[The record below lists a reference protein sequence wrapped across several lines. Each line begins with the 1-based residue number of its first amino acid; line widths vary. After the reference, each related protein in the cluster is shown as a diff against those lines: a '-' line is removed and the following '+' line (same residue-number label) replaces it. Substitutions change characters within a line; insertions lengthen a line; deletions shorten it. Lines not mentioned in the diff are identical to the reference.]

1 MKIMKKTIFIAE
13 DNEVYLKL
21 VKAVVNTMP
30 DLEVIMETEGGR
42 ALELIKKD
50 NPDLIILDIQ
60 LPGINGIE
68 ICKELRKLSEFKNT
82 PIIAMTGYPEDFD
95 ESIVSEAGFN
105 KFFSKPIELNDFI
118 KSIQDFLSI

>member
-1 MKIMKKTIFIAE
+1 MKKTIFIVE

-42 ALELIKKD
+42 ALELMKKD
-50 NPDLIILDIQ
+50 IPDLIILDIQ

-68 ICKELRKLSEFKNT
+68 ICKELRKLTEFKNI

-105 KFFSKPIELNDFI
+105 KLFSKPIDLNDFI
-118 KSIQDFLSI
+118 KSIQDFLSV

>member
-1 MKIMKKTIFIAE
+1 MKKTIFIAE

-68 ICKELRKLSEFKNT
+68 ICKELRKLTEFKNT

>member
-1 MKIMKKTIFIAE
+1 MKKTIFIAE

-42 ALELIKKD
+42 ALELIKKN

-68 ICKELRKLSEFKNT
+68 ICKELRKLTEFKNK

-95 ESIVSEAGFN
+95 ESIVSEAGFS

>member
-1 MKIMKKTIFIAE
+1 MKKTIFIVE

-42 ALELIKKD
+42 ALELMKKD
-50 NPDLIILDIQ
+50 IPDLIILDIQ

-68 ICKELRKLSEFKNT
+68 ICKELRKLTEFNNI

-95 ESIVSEAGFN
+95 DYIVSEAGFN
-105 KFFSKPIELNDFI
+105 KLFSKPIDLNDFI
-118 KSIQDFLSI
+118 KSIQDFLSV

>member
-1 MKIMKKTIFIAE
+1 MKKTIFIVE

-68 ICKELRKLSEFKNT
+68 ICKELRKLTPFKNT

-95 ESIVSEAGFN
+95 ESIVSEAGFS

>member
-1 MKIMKKTIFIAE
+1 MKKTIFIAE

-42 ALELIKKD
+42 ALELIKKN

-68 ICKELRKLSEFKNT
+68 ICKELRKLTEFKNT

>member
-1 MKIMKKTIFIAE
+1 MKKTIFIAE

-42 ALELIKKD
+42 ALELIKKG

-68 ICKELRKLSEFKNT
+68 ICKELRKLTEFKNT

>member
-1 MKIMKKTIFIAE
+1 MKKTIFIAE

-42 ALELIKKD
+42 ALELIKKN

-68 ICKELRKLSEFKNT
+68 ICKELRKLTEFKNK

-95 ESIVSEAGFN
+95 ESIFSEAGFS